1 MKIKD
6 NSSVIG
12 VFVKSNSK
20 TINTSGVG
28 GSSST
33 LTSSGHGFKTGDK
46 ILYTA
51 GGTALNG
58 LTNGTSYFA
67 KVVDA
72 NTFSLASSF
81 TNATSSTPTL
91 LSFGGGNGH
100 SGDTFATVY
109 ATALLNDNSSTPASA
124 VGITAQINQISDTN
138 AQISIIKE
146 ADKKQ
151 IIIDR
156 ITFSDASTAEAYG
169 FKTSQLNLNV
179 LEDEIR
185 VQSFSSDVSGSHAV
199 DIDVPSSSI
208 KSLIGNNLSISN
220 VPSEDLIILMTGNG
234 SKKIASSY
242 GEVIP
247 NTKDEEF
254 KITVDST
261 NNKKIEVFDSATG
274 HTIATRLI
282 PDDGIIS
289 AVEKTLRINGDAKV
303 KDSFTILNN
312 NDGIGDNRNILKMI
326 DLQNSDV
333 NGLNS
338 GSFQDIFNKTATDI
352 GATVRSSQM
361 EAQDAK
367 ASKDEAIALE
377 DERSG
382 VSLDDEASSL
392 IQFQQAFSA
401 NARIIQ
407 TARELFDS
415 LMRVVSR

>member
-1 MKIKD
+1 M
-6 NSSVIG
+6 
-12 VFVKSNSK
+12 
-20 TINTSGVG
+20 
-28 GSSST
+28 
-33 LTSSGHGFKTGDK
+33 
-46 ILYTA
+46 
-51 GGTALNG
+51 
-58 LTNGTSYFA
+58 
-67 KVVDA
+67 
-72 NTFSLASSF
+72 
-81 TNATSSTPTL
+81 
-91 LSFGGGNGH
+91 
-100 SGDTFATVY
+100 
-109 ATALLNDNSSTPASA
+109 NDNSSTPASA

-185 VQSFSSDVSGSHAV
+185 VQSFSSDISGSHAV

-234 SKKIASSY
+234 SKNISSSY

-261 NNKKIEVFDSATG
+261 NNKKIEVLDSVTG